1 MAILKMKRLRLMLVR
16 SRKEELLRELAKLGC
31 VEFAE
36 IEGELLEGGL
46 GDQVRRESSA
56 LMSLRS
62 RQMTL
67 EHAVGL
73 LDQYA
78 PAKTPLLSAKPEFS
92 DETLL
97 DSTGIESA
105 LAKAA
110 ELAGLDER
118 VRRIT
123 AEENRLHG
131 TIESLRPWEGLDL
144 PLEQDGTE
152 RTAVLMGTVSAR
164 IPLGQVEAAVTAAS
178 EEAELFPISEDKTA
192 HYVLI
197 LAMREDVPAVQE
209 SLRSFG
215 FTASALSGLKG
226 TPAACIAA
234 AEESLGRLAAEKEE
248 TRLQLVDRAVYRD
261 DLKLAADQV
270 CTQVGLAEAE
280 EWLCGTESVIL
291 LEGWCPAEREE
302 ELVKL
307 FDRYDCAWETRD
319 PTEEEYPEVPV
330 KLKNN
335 AVTNALNMVTN
346 MYSLP
351 AYNGVDPNPLMAPFF
366 ILFYGLMMADMGYGL
381 LMILAAIVAMKKIK
395 PRAGTLSFCQ
405 LLLYCGISTFIMGA
419 LTGGLFG
426 DLPYQLVHMFH
437 PESTWK
443 GLPYLFNPLAEGG
456 AQPVLY
462 GAMVLG
468 VIQLNTGM
476 VVNFLKKKRRGDL
489 AGAIFEE
496 GSLWVILLG
505 GILYLLPKLGVLKI
519 PEKIGLAIL
528 IVGGLMLLFGAGRNA
543 KGFGKV
549 TAAVGCIY
557 STLTGWFGDVLSYSR
572 IMALMLAGSVVGQ
585 VFNSIAAMPSAKG
598 VTVPSFLIFLLIFLI
613 GHVLNFGLNLLGCFV
628 HDLRLQCLEYFGK
641 FYEDGG
647 RPFDPLR
654 LRTKYAQTKES

>member
-31 VEFAE
+31 VEFSE
-36 IEGELLEGGL
+36 LEGELQESGL
-46 GDQVRRESSA
+46 SDQVRRESSE
-56 LMSLRS
+56 LMSLRGKQAS
-62 RQMTL
+62 L
-67 EHAVGL
+67 EHAVEL
-73 LDQYA
+73 LNQYA
-78 PAKTPLLSAKPEFS
+78 PAKGKLLAPKPELT

-97 DSTGIESA
+97 DSTGIDAA
-105 LAKAA
+105 LAKAQ

-123 AEENRLHG
+123 AEESRLRG
-131 TIESLRPWEGLDL
+131 SIESLQPWKSLDL
-144 PLEQDGTE
+144 PLEKDATE
-152 RTAVLMGTVSAR
+152 RTVLLMGTLSSR
-164 IPLGQVEAAVTAAS
+164 IPLSQVQAALEEAS
-178 EEAELFPISEDKTA
+178 DEAELFAVSEDKNA

-197 LAMREDVPAVQE
+197 LAMREAVPAVQE
-209 SLRSFG
+209 CLRGFG
-215 FTASALSGLKG
+215 FTASAFSGLEG
-226 TPAACIAA
+226 TAAECIAA
-234 AEESLGRLAAEKEE
+234 AEKSLQELAGEKEAV
-248 TRLQLVDRAVYRD
+248 RGQLADRAAYRD

-280 EWLCGTESVIL
+280 ERLYGTDSIVV

-302 ELVKL
+302 ELARL
-307 FDRYDCAWETRD
+307 FDRYDCAWDTRD

-335 AVTNALNMVTN
+335 ALTNALNMVTN

-381 LMILAAIVAMKKIK
+381 IMVAAALVAMKAIK
-395 PRAGTLSFCQ
+395 PREGTLSFCQ
-405 LLLYCGISTFIMGA
+405 ILLYCGISTFIMGA

-426 DLPYQLVHMFH
+426 DLPYQLVHMFN
-437 PESTWK
+437 PNSTWE
-443 GLPYLFNPLAEGG
+443 GLPYLFSPIHNSEV
-456 AQPVLY
+456 VLY

-468 VIQLNTGM
+468 LIQLNTGM
-476 VVNFLKKKRRGDL
+476 VINFVKKKRRGDL

-496 GSLWVILLG
+496 GSLWIILLG
-505 GILYLLPKLGVLKI
+505 GILYALPALGLVPI
-519 PEKIGLAIL
+519 PTKIGLAVL
-528 IVGGLMLLFGAGRNA
+528 IVGAVCLLFGAGRGA

-549 TAAVGCIY
+549 TAAIGCIY
-557 STLTGWFGDVLSYSR
+557 NTLTGWFGDILSYSR
-572 IMALMLAGSVVGQ
+572 IMALMLAGGVVGQ

-598 VTVPSFLIFLLIFLI
+598 VTVFSFIIFLVIFLI
-613 GHVLNFGLNLLGCFV
+613 GHTMNFALNLLGCFV

-647 RPFDPLR
+647 RPFNPLR
-654 LRTKYAQTKES
+654 LRTKYAQTKEN